1 MRRVRFLQAAIE
13 TVRRNREFFSAL
25 VSGYGLMSLT
35 IIVQFV
41 LVPLY
46 ITALGKAQ
54 FGVLTII
61 FAAINYGAIGVGW
74 MSGGMARVLGERAA
88 THDRAGF
95 AEAYAFSKIVYVSYS
110 LVAV

>member
-61 FAAINYGAIGVGW
+61 FAAINYGRWIASGW
-74 MSGGMARVLGERAA
+74 LLLN
-88 THDRAGF
+88 
-95 AEAYAFSKIVYVSYS
+95 AFIDSSI
-110 LVAV
+110 